1 MHPVG
6 KVFMGVGVFVILGG
20 VILMV
25 IGGENIDDSGEWDP
39 RDKSDFSGSSGESSY
54 YYYGDEMIIMVRDNV
69 RCDEFTITMSNSS
82 SDPIDLKD
90 MCEDDGVAPMGWED
104 DPPGWY
110 HMASISSYR
119 FAEGDYTIDA
129 SHSYEVV
136 PLWEIVGEE
145 LGEAVGGFFQG
156 AAGFMGIC
164 CGVGIFGFGLI
175 LGLLVTNN
183 EQKVIVQ
190 NAGMPINN
198 MMMQANQTTMTQPV
212 YQKNYAD
219 VPVQPQSTIQQ
230 PQTGDFW
237 NQEEPKNPF

>member
-6 KVFMGVGVFVILGG
+6 KVFMGVGVLVILGG
-20 VILMV
+20 VLLMV
-25 IGGENIDDSGEWDP
+25 IGGENIDDSGEWNP
-39 RDKSDFSGSSGESSY
+39 VEKSDFSGSSGMSTY
-54 YYYGDEMIIMVRDNV
+54 DFDGDDMIIMVRDNV
-69 RCDEFTITMSNSS
+69 RCDEFTITMSNST
-82 SDPIDLKD
+82 DTVDLTDGCEEDGRAPI
-90 MCEDDGVAPMGWED
+90 GWED
-104 DPPGWY
+104 DPTGWY
-110 HMASISSYR
+110 HMASISSWSISSG
-119 FAEGDYTIDA
+119 EYTMEA
-129 SHSYEVV
+129 SHGYEIV
-136 PLWEIVGEE
+136 PLWEVFGEE

-175 LGLLVTNN
+175 LGLLVDNSQ
-183 EQKVIVQ
+183 QKVIVQ
-190 NAGMPINN
+190 NTGMPMNN
-198 MMMQANQTTMTQPV
+198 MMMQPNQTTMTQPV